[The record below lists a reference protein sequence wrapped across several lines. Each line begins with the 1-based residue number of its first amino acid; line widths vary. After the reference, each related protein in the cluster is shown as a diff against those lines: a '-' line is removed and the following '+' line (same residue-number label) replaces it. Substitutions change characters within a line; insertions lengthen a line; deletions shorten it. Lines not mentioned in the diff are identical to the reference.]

1 MRGGEPTG
9 ADLNTLQDTLRPSH
23 ALIDTHPHSLIF
35 LIRTHGGS
43 LSLII
48 FFFTVIYNKTNH
60 GRTKVVT

>member
-9 ADLNTLQDTLRPSH
+9 ADLNTLRCTLRPGY
-23 ALIDTHPHSLIF
+23 ALIDTHPHSLLF

-43 LSLII
+43 HPLII
-48 FFFTVIYNKTNH
+48 FFFTAIYNGTNH